1 MAEIPTQE
9 LLQDLSP
16 EQFGTYDV
24 KVDRDHEVLL
34 FHSVAKALDFPV
46 WTVHL
51 LTIRMDLN
59 ASTSAA
65 LQDEF
70 EDAVL
75 DVTFRVNL
83 EVTTRTAKVLVPS
96 SHVEALSF
104 CRP

>member
-9 LLQDLSP
+9 LLRVLSP
-16 EQFGTYDV
+16 EQFGIYDV
-24 KVDRDHEVLL
+24 KVDRDREVLL
-34 FHSVAKALDFPV
+34 FHSVAKSLDFPV

-51 LTIRMDLN
+51 LAIRIDLN
-59 ASTSAA
+59 ASTVAS

-83 EVTTRTAKVLVPS
+83 ETTTRTAKVLVPS
-96 SHVEALSF
+96 FHVEALTP